1 MAKKKELINL
11 NVRIPKT
18 LRELLEKYVERDLH
32 TNISEFCRDA
42 LREKLAR
49 DAPDLARLLFQGEQN
64 NGQ

>member
-18 LRELLEKYVERDLH
+18 LRDLIEKYVERDLH

-42 LREKLAR
+42 LREKLTR
-49 DAPDLARLLFQGEQN
+49 DAPDLARFLLQLGEQN
-64 NGQ
+64 SE